1 MSKER
6 LEEIKRRFNDY
17 EWLIGQA
24 ELVQELEADNY
35 NMDVELEK
43 LYKQNKH
50 YREVLEKLVN
60 APQDMLKGR
69 YADYAEKVARE
80 ALEESE

>member
-6 LEEIKRRFNDY
+6 LEEIKDKYKEDVYDCKLGRFDIG
-17 EWLIGQA
+17 WLIEQA

-43 LYKQNKH
+43 LYKQNNR
-50 YREVLEKLVN
+50 YRKALEF
-60 APQDMLKGR
+60 
-69 YADYAEKVARE
+69 YAKRGSIARQ
-80 ALEESE
+80 ALEEYK